1 MIIIGTTNIDLLSL
15 QAIHGL
21 HVPVQR
27 DRVGETGA
35 TGRHPLH
42 PFGCNI
48 PGVAVALLGPELGRF
63 SSLIYRQSFRAGLV
77 TKAFL
82 KFRLSTYPG

>member
-1 MIIIGTTNIDLLSL
+1 MAGADLLPFTA

-35 TGRHPLH
+35 AGWHPLH
-42 PFGCNI
+42 PFGRHL
-48 PGVAVALLGPELGRF
+48 PGSAVALLGPELGRF

-77 TKAFL
+77 TKTQ
-82 KFRLSTYPG
+82 KFRLSTFSW